1 MSRGRAVLKKKEK
14 EKHTASD
21 YLVLLNVFSF
31 RGEVGRGSGVE
42 KRAAASEVQIGPP
55 PVDDDSD
62 SDQEVLLCEVFLPS
76 LLPLAFQ
83 DVI

>member
-1 MSRGRAVLKKKEK
+1 M
-14 EKHTASD
+14 
-21 YLVLLNVFSF
+21 
-31 RGEVGRGSGVE
+31 GRGSGVE